1 MYFKKTTIKVSPRHP
16 EMRDFIERI
25 PEVFEQEGQCVYI
38 GRNVI
43 KAFWIKVNGEDKEV
57 MVKRYRQ
64 PYFVQRI
71 HYTLFRPTKAC
82 RAYEYSFKLQAN
94 GLLPPKAMDMWRQ
107 GLWDFSSIATLYLTL
122 NIVLSF
128 LSN

>member
-1 MYFKKTTIKVSPRHP
+1 
-16 EMRDFIERI
+16 MRDFIERI

-57 MVKRYRQ
+57 MVKRYSNLTLSKE
-64 PYFVQRI
+64 
-71 HYTLFRPTKAC
+71 YTILYSAPRRRVVHTSIPLSC
-82 RAYEYSFKLQAN
+82 RLMA
-94 GLLPPKAMDMWRQ
+94 LLPPKAMDMWRQ

>member
-57 MVKRYRQ
+57 MVKS
-64 PYFVQRI
+64 P
-71 HYTLFRPTKAC
+71 
-82 RAYEYSFKLQAN
+82 SFH
-94 GLLPPKAMDMWRQ
+94 
-107 GLWDFSSIATLYLTL
+107 
-122 NIVLSF
+122 LSQYIR
-128 LSN
+128 LKHSV

>member
-64 PYFVQRI
+64 PYFVQRM
-71 HYTLFRPTKAC
+71 C
-82 RAYEYSFKLQAN
+82 
-94 GLLPPKAMDMWRQ
+94 GLTILVDH
-107 GLWDFSSIATLYLTL
+107 FTLY
-122 NIVLSF
+122 
-128 LSN
+128 